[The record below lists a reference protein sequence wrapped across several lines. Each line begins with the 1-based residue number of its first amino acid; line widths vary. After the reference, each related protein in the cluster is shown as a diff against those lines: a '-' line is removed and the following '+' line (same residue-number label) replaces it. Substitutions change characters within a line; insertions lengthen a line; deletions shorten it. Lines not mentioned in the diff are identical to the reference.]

1 MNHVKRLQKG
11 VCTIAHGF
19 WLNDIVTNCE
29 RVSDHCS
36 NIAVA
41 MIELSDDIFQTHE
54 YMHALRE
61 KETPEFRQ
69 AYEEYARRF
78 VL

>member
-1 MNHVKRLQKG
+1 
-11 VCTIAHGF
+11 
-19 WLNDIVTNCE
+19 
-29 RVSDHCS
+29 
-36 NIAVA
+36 
-41 MIELSDDIFQTHE
+41 MIELSDDLFQTHE